1 MVWNNLGD
9 VQSKCRNTVG
19 RRGPSGG
26 GRPNL
31 WSGCFPHLRGVRDSQ
46 DESEQRVGG
55 CTVPAA
61 DGTCVEEAAAAGRR
75 FVVCSRGNQRGREA
89 ASRNRG

>member
-1 MVWNNLGD
+1 MEVGDPTCGQAVFPIYGVLGTH
-9 VQSKCRNTVG
+9 RM
-19 RRGPSGG
+19 
-26 GRPNL
+26 
-31 WSGCFPHLRGVRDSQ
+31 
-46 DESEQRVGG
+46 RVSNGWGG

-75 FVVCSRGNQRGREA
+75 FVVCSRGNQREREA

>member
-9 VQSKCRNTVG
+9 VQSKRRNTVG

-26 GRPNL
+26 GRSNL

-55 CTVPAA
+55 CTAE
-61 DGTCVEEAAAAGRR
+61 GTCVEEAAAAGRR
-75 FVVCSRGNQRGREA
+75 FVVCSGGNQREREA